1 MATIRGTYKKDLK
14 VKDNWRLFI
23 AMMPFAKNGQLVE
36 TKCAGVFTPMYEGQ
50 PFTFID
56 ELESYKGSETFKVKS
71 YTAEM
76 PKGLEESM
84 AFIRSVKGIGKKRGE
99 VICEYCDGDLTRLSM
114 DDVEKLKPLCHGLKE
129 ESLKK
134 LIDRLNQVKMIGE
147 LQKTYGTAVTVEELS
162 KIVTKFENSVERV
175 MKYHPYWT
183 APVVGFKVADRIGEI
198 DKVKPNDIERLS
210 AAVRHNLNELCR
222 KYGSAMAVL
231 DELIAKTMSMLQDTK
246 LGGVVI
252 ADIHKAIN
260 AMWTN
265 QEVRCTC
272 NKKYIYPKKNLD
284 NEKLLAEF
292 VVYNTG
298 KVSQEKQDAFKKAFA
313 DWCVMHREMQLSA
326 MQTAAVWMGGTNV
339 VSVLTGGP
347 GTGKTTCLQA
357 LIDSYAVAFP
367 DEKITLLAPTGLA
380 AKRMSEKTGRP
391 AKTIHSAF
399 RLIPTDDDEK
409 DEFAPDYNDALVQRI
424 DAGLVVVD
432 ECSMLGLNMAA
443 FLIEH
448 CDFSS
453 GRCQIVLVGDVD
465 QLPSISAGSVLLHLI
480 SSGAVPVTVLD
491 RNFRQSN
498 QTGIPE
504 LASEINSGKSV
515 LSLTGGCSFD
525 SVDTS
530 NKELVCKEITE
541 QYIKAIKEH
550 GIKNVLVLVPYRKE
564 CNSSGPICTDK
575 LNPILRDAVN
585 PAAPNKKEM
594 KIGERI
600 FREGDRI
607 INLKNATD
615 CVNGDIGTVV
625 KVSADGETMTI
636 ELDCGSILEF
646 EKSRVAKAIDL
657 AYTVTVHKSQ
667 GGEYSAIIM
676 PFVRGH
682 EYMLYRQLTY
692 TAITRAKKQ
701 FLGIGDINLLKKAGM
716 DAHEFKQPRDLLD
729 LRIIALAAKKSPLHN
744 DGGES
749 RAA

>member
-50 PFTFID
+50 PFTFIG

-99 VICEYCDGDLTRLSM
+99 AICEYCDGDLTRLSM

-134 LIDRLNQVKMIGE
+134 LIDRLNQVKLIGE

-284 NEKLLAEF
+284 NEKALAEF

-298 KVSQEKQDAFKKAFA
+298 KVSQEK
-313 DWCVMHREMQLSA
+313 
-326 MQTAAVWMGGTNV
+326 
-339 VSVLTGGP
+339 
-347 GTGKTTCLQA
+347 
-357 LIDSYAVAFP
+357 
-367 DEKITLLAPTGLA
+367 
-380 AKRMSEKTGRP
+380 
-391 AKTIHSAF
+391 
-399 RLIPTDDDEK
+399 
-409 DEFAPDYNDALVQRI
+409 
-424 DAGLVVVD
+424 
-432 ECSMLGLNMAA
+432 
-443 FLIEH
+443 
-448 CDFSS
+448 
-453 GRCQIVLVGDVD
+453 
-465 QLPSISAGSVLLHLI
+465 
-480 SSGAVPVTVLD
+480 
-491 RNFRQSN
+491 
-498 QTGIPE
+498 
-504 LASEINSGKSV
+504 
-515 LSLTGGCSFD
+515 
-525 SVDTS
+525 
-530 NKELVCKEITE
+530 
-541 QYIKAIKEH
+541 
-550 GIKNVLVLVPYRKE
+550 
-564 CNSSGPICTDK
+564 
-575 LNPILRDAVN
+575 
-585 PAAPNKKEM
+585 
-594 KIGERI
+594 
-600 FREGDRI
+600 
-607 INLKNATD
+607 
-615 CVNGDIGTVV
+615 
-625 KVSADGETMTI
+625 
-636 ELDCGSILEF
+636 
-646 EKSRVAKAIDL
+646 
-657 AYTVTVHKSQ
+657 
-667 GGEYSAIIM
+667 
-676 PFVRGH
+676 
-682 EYMLYRQLTY
+682 
-692 TAITRAKKQ
+692 
-701 FLGIGDINLLKKAGM
+701 
-716 DAHEFKQPRDLLD
+716 
-729 LRIIALAAKKSPLHN
+729 
-744 DGGES
+744 
-749 RAA
+749 

>member
-23 AMMPFAKNGQLVE
+23 AMMPFAKNGQMVE

-50 PFTFID
+50 PFSFVG
-56 ELESYKGSETFKVKS
+56 EFESYKGSETFKVKS

-76 PKGLEESM
+76 PKGLEESK
-84 AFIRSVKGIGKKRGE
+84 AFIRSVKGIGKKRGDA
-99 VICEYCDGDLTRLSM
+99 ICEYCDGDLTRLTM

-147 LQKTYGTAVTVEELS
+147 LQKTYGAVVTVEQLS
-162 KIVTKFENSVERV
+162 RIVTKFENSVERV

-183 APVVGFKVADRIGEI
+183 ASLVGFKVADLIGEI
-198 DKVKPNDIERLS
+198 DKVKPNDAERLS
-210 AAVRHNLNELCR
+210 AAVRHNLNALCR
-222 KYGSAMAVL
+222 KYGSAMAVT
-231 DELIAKTMSMLQDTK
+231 DEVVANTISMLLETK
-246 LGGVVI
+246 LGGVVQE
-252 ADIHKAIN
+252 DILKAMN
-260 AMWTN
+260 AMRAN
-265 QEVRCTC
+265 QEIRRCGH
-272 NKKYIYPKKNLD
+272 YVYPKKSLD

-313 DWCVMHREMQLSA
+313 EWCMTHRKMQLSA
-326 MQTAAVWMGGTNV
+326 MQTSAVWTGGTNV

-357 LIDSYAVAFP
+357 LIDSYAAAFP
-367 DEKITLLAPTGLA
+367 NENITLLAPTGLA

-424 DAGLVVVD
+424 DSGLVVID
-432 ECSMLGLNMAA
+432 EFSMVGLDMAA
-443 FLIEH
+443 FLIDH

-453 GRCQIVLVGDVD
+453 GRCQIVMVGDVD
-465 QLPSISAGSVLLHLI
+465 QLPPIAAGSVLLHLI
-480 SSGAVPVTVLD
+480 TSGVVPVTVLD
-491 RNFRQSN
+491 RNFRQTET
-498 QTGIPE
+498 TGIPE
-504 LASEINSGKSV
+504 LASEINAGKSV
-515 LSLTGGCSFD
+515 LSLAGGCSFD
-525 SVDTS
+525 AVSTR
-530 NKELVCKEITE
+530 NKELLCKKITE

-550 GIKNVLVLVPYRKE
+550 GIKNVLVLTPMRKE
-564 CNSSGPICTDK
+564 SDSSGPICTDT
-575 LNPILRDAVN
+575 LNRILRDAVN
-585 PAAPNKKEM
+585 PAAPGKKEM

-600 FREGDRI
+600 FREGDRV
-607 INLKNATD
+607 INLKNDTD
-615 CVNGDIGTVV
+615 CVNGDIGTIV
-625 KVSADGETMTI
+625 KISADGETMTI
-636 ELDCGSILEF
+636 ELDCGSVLDF
-646 EKSRVAKAIDL
+646 DKTWVTKAIEL
-657 AYTVTVHKSQ
+657 AYSVTVHKSQ
-667 GGEYSAIIM
+667 GGEYSAILF
-676 PFVRGH
+676 PFVRGQ
-682 EYMLYRQLTY
+682 EFMLYRQLVY

-701 FLGIGDINLLKKAGM
+701 FLGIGDIDLLKRAGT
-716 DAHEFKQPRDLLD
+716 HVLGSKQPRDLLD